1 MSQERNEEMLELDQ
15 MLAQM
20 AQETP
25 EMPADFHA
33 RWTEAVR
40 AEAGQKKTEKQQEPV
55 YDPFY
60 ALFRSKT
67 APVSGIDVPAVLEAF
82 LFPYPVPYPGEKP
95 LAFDLFIIVYFYI
108 NVVPVIR
115 L

>member
-40 AEAGQKKTEKQQEPV
+40 AEAGQ
-55 YDPFY
+55 
-60 ALFRSKT
+60 
-67 APVSGIDVPAVLEAF
+67 
-82 LFPYPVPYPGEKP
+82 
-95 LAFDLFIIVYFYI
+95 
-108 NVVPVIR
+108 
-115 L
+115 